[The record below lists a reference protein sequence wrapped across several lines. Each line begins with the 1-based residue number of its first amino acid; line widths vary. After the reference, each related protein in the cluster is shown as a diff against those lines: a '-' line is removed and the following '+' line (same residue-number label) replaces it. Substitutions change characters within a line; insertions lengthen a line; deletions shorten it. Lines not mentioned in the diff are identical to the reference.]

1 MSLDALSNE
10 ISMQAEAEAKQIIDN
25 AKAEAKKIKDQAK
38 SQAASAAADVE
49 ARASK
54 DSKQISI
61 EVVAAAR
68 QANQKRA
75 LVARREELDMTWES
89 VKERVSSPDLEGRNE
104 IIQSLVKEAS
114 SSGADMVMRPVKID
128 RKALSSSDFTLGED
142 IEGLG
147 GFVLESKDGSVVL
160 DYRFDSLLE
169 DAWKTNLGPVNKALF
184 GE

>member
-1 MSLDALSNE
+1 MSLEALSKE
-10 ISMQAEAEAKQIIDN
+10 ISMQAEAEAKSIIDN
-25 AKAEAKKIKDQAK
+25 AKAEAERIQNDAM
-38 SQAASAAADVE
+38 SQAANAAADVV

-75 LVARREELDMTWES
+75 LVARREELDLTWES
-89 VKERVSSPDLEGRNE
+89 VKQRVSSPDLEGRNK
-104 IIQSLVKEAS
+104 ILQGLVKGAS
-114 SSGADMVMRPVKID
+114 ASNSDMIMRPVSID
-128 RKALSSSDFTLGED
+128 RKSLSSSDFSMGDD
-142 IEGLG
+142 IDGLG

-169 DAWKTNLGPVNKALF
+169 DAWKANLGPVNKALF

>member
-1 MSLDALSNE
+1 MSLEALSKE
-10 ISMQAEAEAKQIIDN
+10 ISMQAEAEAKSIIDN
-25 AKAEAKKIKDQAK
+25 AKAEAERIQNDAM
-38 SQAASAAADVE
+38 SQAANAAADVV

-68 QANQKRA
+68 QANQKKA
-75 LVARREELDMTWES
+75 LVARREELDITWES
-89 VKERVSSPDLEGRNE
+89 VKQRVSSPDLEGRNK
-104 IIQSLVKEAS
+104 ILQGLVKEAS
-114 SSGADMVMRPVKID
+114 ASNSDMIMSPVRID
-128 RKALSSSDFTLGED
+128 RKSLSSSDFSMGDD
-142 IEGLG
+142 IDGLG

-169 DAWKTNLGPVNKALF
+169 DAWKANLGPVNKALF

>member
-1 MSLDALSNE
+1 MSLEALSKE
-10 ISMQAEAEAKQIIDN
+10 ISMQAEAEAKSIIDN
-25 AKAEAKKIKDQAK
+25 AKAEAERIQNDAM
-38 SQAASAAADVE
+38 SQAANAAADVV

-68 QANQKRA
+68 QANQKKA
-75 LVARREELDMTWES
+75 LVARREELDLTWES
-89 VKERVSSPDLEGRNE
+89 VKQRVSSPDLEGRNK
-104 IIQSLVKEAS
+104 ILQGLVKEAS
-114 SSGADMVMRPVKID
+114 ASNSDMIMRPVSID
-128 RKALSSSDFTLGED
+128 RKSLSSSDFSMGDD
-142 IEGLG
+142 IDGLG

-169 DAWKTNLGPVNKALF
+169 DAWKANLGPVNKALF